1 MIPLFKEISES
12 KIVLSKCGYSALI
25 GWFEEIPF
33 KLGFPVMEYQIG
45 DLIEGNY
52 HKVEIDS
59 DLMERTCRILSI
71 EIEVLLLD
79 CKSKAEY
86 LKCNLNLIK
95 SNKEYCQIK
104 ESNLIV
110 NFDRLYI
117 TDADE
122 QLEWNEIQNY
132 PDYKDFKTLN
142 TNEVKT
148 TFEEVKEGIA
158 KSINTK
164 VNEWLYNQ
172 ITLILDNVEG
182 ITFSSE
188 STIENKVEQSFWFD
202 ISHLGVDRSEEFI
215 EDLYDFL
222 KENGFLDKESNL
234 KSLKSLFNKNGK
246 ESIIWAGSKKSLG
259 LFALNIPVNSSNR
272 FKVISAR
279 FTIKGQNMTNIELI
293 NSGRNPKS
301 KSDQRLIQFL
311 KDR

>member
-59 DLMERTCRILSI
+59 DLIERTCRILSS
-71 EIEVLLLD
+71 EIKILLFTCESELELEK
-79 CKSKAEY
+79 CKI
-86 LKCNLNLIK
+86 NLIK
-95 SNKEYCQIK
+95 SNKKYCQIK
-104 ESNLIV
+104 ESNLV
-110 NFDRLYI
+110 VDFDRLYI
-117 TDADE
+117 TVADE
-122 QLEWNEIQNY
+122 QLEWNETQNY
-132 PDYKDFKTLN
+132 PDYKDFKTLS

-182 ITFSSE
+182 ITFS
-188 STIENKVEQSFWFD
+188 TGAIITKKVEQLSYFD
-202 ISHLGVDRSEEFI
+202 ISHLGADRSEEFI
-215 EDLYDFL
+215 KDLYDFL
-222 KENGFLDKESNL
+222 KENGFLDKDSNQR
-234 KSLKSLFNKNGK
+234 SLKSLFKKNGT
-246 ESIIWAGSKKSLG
+246 ESIIWIGSKKSLG
-259 LFALNIPVNSSNR
+259 LFAANIPVNSGNR

-279 FTIKGQNMTNIELI
+279 FTIKGQNMTNNELL

-301 KSDQRLIQFL
+301 ESDQRLVQFL
-311 KDR
+311 KDC